1 MEAQILFQ
9 GCSLEQLAEKLAPL
23 LQISQVQTKEANEF
37 ITIDE
42 VCELLKVNRTTVWK
56 FTQNGKL
63 QSFGFGKRV
72 LYKRSEVLD
81 AVKPLK

>member
-23 LQISQVQTKEANEF
+23 LQISQVKEVTEF
-37 ITIDE
+37 ITIEE

-72 LYKRSEVLD
+72 LYKRSEVLE
-81 AVKPLK
+81 AIKPLK